1 MEEDLKIIV
10 EDYLV
15 NECAFSMY
23 ITISND
29 WFVEGIVNGEIPE
42 CELLYFLDEDELKEL
57 KSIIRD
63 YKLNEI
69 LK

>member
-1 MEEDLKIIV
+1 MEEDLKIRV

-15 NECAFSMY
+15 NECAFSKY
-23 ITISND
+23 ISISN
-29 WFVEGIVNGEIPE
+29 WFVEGIINGEIPK
-42 CELLYFLDEDELKEL
+42 CELLYLLDEDELNKL

-69 LK
+69 LN